1 MALNYGVTISEVDTA
16 LQAIQGLDSSLP
28 VIVGLGHYWQGKAQ
42 SMEPILCNSI
52 ADYKEN
58 FGNIAYS
65 DDGKFAYSLD
75 EAADY
80 LYNRKGIGRAVFI
93 AANDIT
99 NTVQSGGEHDITA
112 TQSAGATSIQL
123 NEKNVF
129 VVGVT
134 EDEEDITGYSVNYDA
149 DGTITINNL
158 PVSSERE
165 LTVTITA
172 LNPQNVGLDKIV
184 EAIDGIDEVF
194 ARLNLVAGLIVCPK
208 FSYFPQVAAKMVA
221 KAKDVASE
229 FTAFALIDVA
239 TNADSWKTNTGLSG
253 NTTVTGCS
261 SYDDILAAKTELAIN
276 DSHAA
281 LYWPC
286 GNVAGNIY
294 HLSLAA
300 TGEIVELD
308 DKNGTPV
315 AAPSNHA
322 TGFAAAVLDD
332 SSKTVVYLTKDK
344 ANYVREQGVN
354 TLLMRPATGLS
365 SWGCYTAAK
374 GSSND
379 VKDYFVN
386 VRRMFIWIGNSLI
399 SNFFSRVDAPA
410 NRLQIESI
418 KQSANQWL
426 NGLIGSGALLYGRVD
441 YLDSENPTTDTLA
454 GKIRFHVY
462 LTVPTPMQ
470 QIDFVLEY
478 DVNHNALGE
487 E

>member
-42 SMEPILCNSI
+42 PMEPILCNSI

-65 DDGKFAYSLD
+65 NDGKFAYSLD

-80 LYNRKGIGRAVFI
+80 LYNRKGSRAVFI
-93 AANDIT
+93 AAGTLSDMA
-99 NTVQSGGEHDITA
+99 VSGGETDITV
-112 TQSAGATSIQL
+112 SLPEGEGSIKL
-123 NEKNVF
+123 EEKNVY
-129 VVGVT
+129 VVGVA
-134 EDEEDITGYSVNYDA
+134 DGEESIVGYDVQYDA
-149 DGTITINNL
+149 DGGVTISGL
-158 PVSSERE
+158 PIGEAAQL
-165 LTVTITA
+165 LTVTITTID
-172 LNPQNVGLDKIV
+172 PHNVGLDKI
-184 EAIDGIDEVF
+184 EAAIDVVDEVF

-253 NTTVTGCS
+253 STAVGGCS

-300 TGEIVELD
+300 AGEIVELD

-322 TGFAAAVLDD
+322 TGFAAAVLDNG
-332 SSKTVVYLTKDK
+332 SKTVVYLTKDK

-441 YLDSENPTTDTLA
+441 YLDNENPTTDTLA